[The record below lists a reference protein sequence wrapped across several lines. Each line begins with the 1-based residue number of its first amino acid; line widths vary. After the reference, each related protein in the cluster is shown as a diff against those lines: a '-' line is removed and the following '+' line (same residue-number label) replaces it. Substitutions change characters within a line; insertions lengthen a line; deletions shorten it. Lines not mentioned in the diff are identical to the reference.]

1 MKKSVGRLLY
11 PNTVWYFAV
20 MLLFAA
26 AAAVLR
32 QYYLA
37 GGALIVTM
45 IVFTI
50 SRVQLSRRKRQ
61 LMSYVQTA
69 TDSVG
74 ISVHAGSAF
83 PMAVIR
89 LPENE
94 IIWGNPSFFA
104 ITGLSDTACYQTL
117 DSVISGFSTSWLRE
131 GQSELPGDRIIGGRR
146 YRIYGNYVRSEDDA
160 TTVQLAT
167 IYFADMTE
175 MFNVRDEFMRT
186 RPIVSIV
193 LIDNYDELTANLSDS
208 AVSTLDAQLNDVI
221 ANWTAGLEALC
232 RKTERNRYLVIFES
246 KDLAKLQEN
255 RFSVLLDDVRHVSS
269 SSGMSAT
276 ISLGIGKDGGSF
288 AENYR
293 FAALAIEMSL
303 SRGGDQAVIKDRFNF
318 TFYGS
323 RTKETDRH
331 TRVRSRVVAGSL
343 SELIGQSSTI
353 YIMGHRMADL
363 DALGSAVGLLC
374 LCRTKGRPA
383 RIVIDLQKNACQSL
397 IEELKASQDYAD
409 LFISGQDALVEADN
423 RSLLIV
429 VDTNRPDQ
437 VECKPL
443 LESISRVAVID
454 HHRRAADYIEQPV
467 LNLHEPYASSASE
480 LVTELLQYAVNQRDV
495 KPLEAQ
501 ALLAGIVLD
510 TKNFSIRTG
519 SRTFESAAYLRKA
532 GADPVE
538 VKKLFQSDLDDTL
551 MRYRVVQAARLYRSE
566 LAIACIDETITR
578 VIASQAADELINIS
592 GITAS
597 FVLFPDREQVI
608 ISARSIGSCNVQAV
622 LEKLGGGGNGA
633 TAGAQIKGKPL
644 REVLQELVAAIDAFY
659 S

>member
-37 GGALIVTM
+37 GGALIVTL

-208 AVSTLDAQLNDVI
+208 AVSTLDAQLTDVI

-397 IEELKASQDYAD
+397 IEELKASQDYTD

>member
-37 GGALIVTM
+37 GGALIVTL

-644 REVLQELVAAIDAFY
+644 REVFQELVAAIDAFY

>member
-37 GGALIVTM
+37 GGALIVTL

-293 FAALAIEMSL
+293 FAALAIEMAL

-644 REVLQELVAAIDAFY
+644 REVLQELVSAIDAFY

>member
-37 GGALIVTM
+37 GGALIVTL

-374 LCRTKGRPA
+374 LCRTRGRPA

-397 IEELKASQDYAD
+397 IEELKTSQDYAD

>member
-37 GGALIVTM
+37 GGALIVTL

-397 IEELKASQDYAD
+397 IEELKASQDYTD

-480 LVTELLQYAVNQRDV
+480 LVTELLQYAVNQCDV